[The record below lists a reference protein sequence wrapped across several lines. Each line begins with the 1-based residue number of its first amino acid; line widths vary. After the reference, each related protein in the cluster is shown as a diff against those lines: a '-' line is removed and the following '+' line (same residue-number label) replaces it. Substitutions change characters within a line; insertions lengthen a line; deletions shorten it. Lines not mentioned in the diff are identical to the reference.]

1 MGSASPAR
9 DVSGRGG
16 TSGVHDTH
24 KTDTREVQY
33 RWHPWYGQQVCVQ
46 GEARRGGRVVLHC
59 VRGELNRPPALEIP
73 EWMFDSGLC
82 SGMKQDS
89 LAYVSSAA
97 LLELTGLLS
106 PAVDPIESSA
116 VQAQHLSSS
125 SGGVDADNVTIQSQ
139 PGQAVFSLGA
149 ANDRT
154 LEKCSLLALQR
165 VLDATITFSDLAL
178 ELGTFGL
185 R

>member
-1 MGSASPAR
+1 MESYETK
-9 DVSGRGG
+9 GRRHFG
-16 TSGVHDTH
+16 
-24 KTDTREVQY
+24 EAQ
-33 RWHPWYGQQVCVQ
+33 QQVCVQ

-59 VRGELNRPPALEIP
+59 VRGELNRPPAL
-73 EWMFDSGLC
+73 
-82 SGMKQDS
+82 
-89 LAYVSSAA
+89 
-97 LLELTGLLS
+97 
-106 PAVDPIESSA
+106 
-116 VQAQHLSSS
+116 AQHLSSS

>member
-1 MGSASPAR
+1 
-9 DVSGRGG
+9 
-16 TSGVHDTH
+16 
-24 KTDTREVQY
+24 
-33 RWHPWYGQQVCVQ
+33 
-46 GEARRGGRVVLHC
+46 
-59 VRGELNRPPALEIP
+59 
-73 EWMFDSGLC
+73 MFDSGLC

-125 SGGVDADNVTIQSQ
+125 SGGVDADNVTILSQ

-178 ELGTFGL
+178 ELVTFGL

>member
-1 MGSASPAR
+1 
-9 DVSGRGG
+9 
-16 TSGVHDTH
+16 
-24 KTDTREVQY
+24 
-33 RWHPWYGQQVCVQ
+33 
-46 GEARRGGRVVLHC
+46 VVLHC
-59 VRGELNRPPALEIP
+59 VRGELNRSPAFGDSGVDVRLRPLQRDETGQ
-73 EWMFDSGLC
+73 SGLC
-82 SGMKQDS
+82 KQCR
-89 LAYVSSAA
+89 LA
-97 LLELTGLLS
+97 ELTGLLS

-125 SGGVDADNVTIQSQ
+125 SGGVDADNVTTQSQ

-178 ELGTFGL
+178 ELVTFGL

>member
-1 MGSASPAR
+1 MDVRLRPLQR
-9 DVSGRGG
+9 DE
-16 TSGVHDTH
+16 T
-24 KTDTREVQY
+24 
-33 RWHPWYGQQVCVQ
+33 GQ
-46 GEARRGGRVVLHC
+46 
-59 VRGELNRPPALEIP
+59 
-73 EWMFDSGLC
+73 SGLC
-82 SGMKQDS
+82 KQCR
-89 LAYVSSAA
+89 LAGAD
-97 LLELTGLLS
+97 G
-106 PAVDPIESSA
+106 PPIA
-116 VQAQHLSSS
+116 SS

-178 ELGTFGL
+178 ELVTFGL